1 MNNIKSLIAA
11 LAFAGLTACA
21 DNSPKTF
28 SGFITDASM
37 NTVTVRALTDES
49 TCTFATTDADK
60 SDANGLLLG
69 APVTVDYTGKLK
81 DGAAATKIA
90 TDPTYAEAVGKWTMP
105 DPIAPEGVMGVEI
118 MVEGAARSINM
129 ATLVYTSWEL
139 QGEADKILLKGQSL
153 GNGQTIDRPSHR
165 LHPDGHDRQN
175 GRRKLHPHNRGH
187 GHGLHQGQA
196 VNSFPPRKASAS
208 GLPGALSFPGGSGVR
223 FSPKIAAPT
232 LAKSVLNA

>member
-90 TDPTYAEAVGKWTMP
+90 DRSHLRRSRRQMDDARPDCSRRRHGRRDHGRRRGQVDQHGDAGLHLVGTSGRGGQNPAQGPEPRQRP
-105 DPIAPEGVMGVEI
+105 D
-118 MVEGAARSINM
+118 
-129 ATLVYTSWEL
+129 
-139 QGEADKILLKGQSL
+139 
-153 GNGQTIDRPSHR
+153 HR
-165 LHPDGHDRQN
+165 LHPDGVIAKTADGN
-175 GRRKLHPHNRGH
+175 YTLTIEGTGT
-187 GHGLHQGQA
+187 
-196 VNSFPPRKASAS
+196 VYTKA
-208 GLPGALSFPGGSGVR
+208 
-223 FSPKIAAPT
+223 KQ
-232 LAKSVLNA
+232 

>member
-11 LAFAGLTACA
+11 LTFAGLTACA

-69 APVTVDYTGKLK
+69 APVT
-81 DGAAATKIA
+81 ATKIA

-153 GNGQTIDRPSHR
+153 GNGQTIDFTQTGMIAKTA
-165 LHPDGHDRQN
+165 DGN
-175 GRRKLHPHNRGH
+175 YTLTIEGTGT
-187 GHGLHQGQA
+187 
-196 VNSFPPRKASAS
+196 VYTKA
-208 GLPGALSFPGGSGVR
+208 
-223 FSPKIAAPT
+223 KQ
-232 LAKSVLNA
+232 

>member
-49 TCTFATTDADK
+49 TCTFATTAADK

-118 MVEGAARSINM
+118 MQLQICAKLLLHIGSKAQHDLRRVMVDASVFVKDLRADM
-129 ATLVYTSWEL
+129 AVVAHQADVGKT

-153 GNGQTIDRPSHR
+153 GNGQTIDFTQTGMIAKTA
-165 LHPDGHDRQN
+165 DGN
-175 GRRKLHPHNRGH
+175 YTLTIEGTGT
-187 GHGLHQGQA
+187 
-196 VNSFPPRKASAS
+196 VYTKA
-208 GLPGALSFPGGSGVR
+208 
-223 FSPKIAAPT
+223 KQ
-232 LAKSVLNA
+232 

>member
-11 LAFAGLTACA
+11 LTFAGLTACA

-49 TCTFATTDADK
+49 TCSFATTAADK

-153 GNGQTIDRPSHR
+153 GNGQTIDFTQT
-165 LHPDGHDRQN
+165 GVIAKTAAGNYTHDR
-175 GRRKLHPHNRGH
+175 GH
-187 GHGLHQGQA
+187 RHGLHQGQA

-232 LAKSVLNA
+232 LGKSVLNA

>member
-21 DNSPKTF
+21 DNSPRTF

-49 TCTFATTDADK
+49 TCTFATTAADK

-153 GNGQTIDRPSHR
+153 GNGQTIDFTQTVR
-165 LHPDGHDRQN
+165 DRQN
-175 GRRKLHPHNRGH
+175 GRRKTTPSQSR
-187 GHGLHQGQA
+187 A
-196 VNSFPPRKASAS
+196 RARSTPRPSSKQLSAPKASAS

>member
-11 LAFAGLTACA
+11 LTFAGLTACA

-81 DGAAATKIA
+81 DGTAATKIA
-90 TDPTYAEAVGKWTMP
+90 TDPTYAEAVGTWTMP

-129 ATLVYTSWEL
+129 ATLPYVSWEV
-139 QGEADKILLKGQSL
+139 QGEPGKLILHGQSI
-153 GNGQTIDRPSHR
+153 GNGQTIDVTDTAV
-165 LHPDGHDRQN
+165 LGEN
-175 GRRKLHPHNRGH
+175 GGVPTLTIE
-187 GHGLHQGQA
+187 
-196 VNSFPPRKASAS
+196 
-208 GLPGALSFPGGSGVR
+208 GSGVVYTR
-223 FSPKIAAPT
+223 AE
-232 LAKSVLNA
+232 

>member
-11 LAFAGLTACA
+11 LTFAGLTAWA

-49 TCTFATTDADK
+49 TCTFATTAADK

-81 DGAAATKIA
+81 DGTAATKIA

-105 DPIAPEGVMGVEI
+105 NPIAPEGVMGVEI

-139 QGEADKILLKGQSL
+139 QGEADKTLLKGQSL
-153 GNGQTIDRPSHR
+153 GNGQTIDFTQTGMIAKTA
-165 LHPDGHDRQN
+165 DGN
-175 GRRKLHPHNRGH
+175 YTLTIEGTGT
-187 GHGLHQGQA
+187 
-196 VNSFPPRKASAS
+196 VYTKA
-208 GLPGALSFPGGSGVR
+208 
-223 FSPKIAAPT
+223 KQ
-232 LAKSVLNA
+232 

>member
-11 LAFAGLTACA
+11 LTFAGLTACA

-81 DGAAATKIA
+81 DGTAATKIA

-105 DPIAPEGVMGVEI
+105 DPIAPEGVMGGRVELGVF
-118 MVEGAARSINM
+118 VESIRIVARSKQPHAQQHSDHISVCFHRFIV
-129 ATLVYTSWEL
+129 LC
-139 QGEADKILLKGQSL
+139 ILD
-153 GNGQTIDRPSHR
+153 NPANN
-165 LHPDGHDRQN
+165 PDY
-175 GRRKLHPHNRGH
+175 
-187 GHGLHQGQA
+187 
-196 VNSFPPRKASAS
+196 
-208 GLPGALSFPGGSGVR
+208 
-223 FSPKIAAPT
+223 
-232 LAKSVLNA
+232 SV